1 MPRKFVEDIRPGDSI
16 EQAFL
21 VREKNL
27 RTSRSGSLYI
37 DLELMD
43 KTGVVPA
50 KFWDASQLLY
60 ESFDRGDF
68 VAVKATAET
77 YRDKLQLVV
86 THLRRLEP
94 SQADI
99 AEFLPQTKK
108 GVGALVARLREVA
121 AAVGNLHLRAL
132 LDSFL
137 GDTEFMAAFTTV
149 PGGVSI
155 HHACLGGLLEHTVA
169 VVELALV
176 VAERYP
182 NLDRDLL
189 VAGCILHDVG
199 KVESLDCSRGFRYT
213 DAGGLIGH
221 LPLGAS
227 MVERRAG
234 EISGFP
240 RQLLDLLLHM
250 ILSHHGDYQY
260 GSPVLPATAEAV
272 ALHYLD
278 NLDAKLNAFETALL
292 ADIDEADDWTGWS
305 RVFNRRLFKGR
316 P

>member
-21 VREKNL
+21 VREKDL

-60 ESFDRGDF
+60 GTFDRGDF
-68 VAVKATAET
+68 VAVKAIAET

-86 THLRRLEP
+86 TNLRPLEP
-94 SQADI
+94 SQADLT
-99 AEFLPQTKK
+99 EFLPQTKK
-108 GVGALVARLREVA
+108 DVGALVERLRKVA
-121 AAVGNLHLRAL
+121 ASVLNPHLRAL
-132 LDSFL
+132 LETFL
-137 GDTEFMAAFTTV
+137 GDEDFMAGFKKV
-149 PGGVSI
+149 PGGISI

-199 KVESLDCSRGFRYT
+199 KVESFDCSRGFRYT

-240 RQLLDLLLHM
+240 RPLLDHLLHM

-260 GSPVLPATAEAV
+260 GSPVLPATAEAI

>member
-21 VREKNL
+21 VREKDL

-60 ESFDRGDF
+60 GSFDRGDF
-68 VAVKATAET
+68 VAVKAIAES
-77 YRDKLQLVV
+77 YRDRLQLVV

-94 SQADI
+94 SEADI
-99 AEFLPQTKK
+99 TEFLPQTKK
-108 GVGALVARLREVA
+108 DVGALLARLREVA
-121 AAVGNLHLRAL
+121 AGVGNPHLRAL
-132 LDSFL
+132 LEAFL
-137 GDTEFMAAFTTV
+137 GDREFVARFKQV

-155 HHACLGGLLEHTVA
+155 HHASLGGLLEHTVA

-189 VAGCILHDVG
+189 VAGSILHDVG
-199 KVESLDCSRGFRYT
+199 KVESFDCSRGFRYT

-234 EISGFP
+234 AITGFP
-240 RQLLDLLLHM
+240 RPLLDHLLHM

-260 GSPVLPATAEAV
+260 GSPVLPATAEAI

-292 ADIDEADDWTGWS
+292 ADIDEADEWTEWS

>member
-1 MPRKFVEDIRPGDSI
+1 MARKFVEDIRPGDSV

-21 VREKNL
+21 VREKDL

-37 DLELMD
+37 DLDLMD
-43 KTGVVPA
+43 RTGVVSA

-60 ESFDRGDF
+60 ESFARGDF
-68 VAVKATAET
+68 VAVEAIAES

-108 GVGALVARLREVA
+108 DVRALLGRLREVA
-121 AAVGNLHLRAL
+121 ARVQSPHLRAL
-132 LDSFL
+132 L
-137 GDTEFMAAFTTV
+137 AAFLDDEEFVARFKVV

-155 HHACLGGLLEHTVA
+155 HHASLGGLLEHTVA
-169 VVELALV
+169 LVELALV
-176 VAERYP
+176 VGERYP

-189 VAGCILHDVG
+189 VAGCVLHDIG
-199 KVESLDCSRGFRYT
+199 KVESYDCSQGFRYT

-234 EISGFP
+234 AISGFP
-240 RQLLDLLLHM
+240 RPLLDHLLHM
-250 ILSHHGDYQY
+250 VLSHHGDYQF
-260 GSPVLPATAEAV
+260 GSPVLPATAEAI

-278 NLDAKLNAFETALL
+278 NLDAKLNAFETAVLG
-292 ADIDEADDWTGWS
+292 DMDETDEWTEWS